1 MKKIP
6 DVIFVVDG
14 VYEDQAIKEA
24 NALNLISFA
33 ILSTN

>member
-6 DVIFVVDG
+6 DVIFVIDG
-14 VYEDQAIKEA
+14 TYEDQAIKEA
-24 NALNLISFA
+24 NILGLVSFA